1 MELDCILRN
10 TYLSTRVLYTIM
22 SFSPNFDQSTQLLV
36 LRADLFRVL
45 FCFVLSQTNQIGS
58 HMAAQILCLIQSTG
72 WSRIRQVPAQDHC
85 HAGRACWECQ
95 CSWKHFRSSSLLIV
109 RILSAR
115 EKWQGPRT
123 SICHPWKYCSFVFG
137 GLCLGHM
144 VFSMIWYM
152 VYLMILIGLTL
163 LSLKSAMWNNNP
175 LAVVFKCRSLN
186 SSVFFSCSFKMS
198 SSVSSSLMSH
208 LLPVFL
214 LLWLILSEAWST
226 GSLVWSQLTK
236 IKLIDNIILKCFLW
250 VVGKLDEQVLG
261 VEIWVVREKWL
272 RNILAR
278 TTTKEAA
285 SL

>member
-1 MELDCILRN
+1 MHRYRYQILVSVPILELSIQLVLVKYAPITRHHYYLVLGIGMGEFRNASTHTLLALLILKKSGIGASLKRLCICKHLKRLMELDCILRN
-10 TYLSTRVLYTIM
+10 TYLSTRVLCTIM

-58 HMAAQILCLIQSTG
+58 HMAAQILCLIQSTD

-85 HAGRACWECQ
+85 HAGSACWECQ

-123 SICHPWKYCSFVFG
+123 SICHPWKYCLFVFG

-163 LSLKSAMWNNNP
+163 FSLKSAMWNT
-175 LAVVFKCRSLN
+175 
-186 SSVFFSCSFKMS
+186 
-198 SSVSSSLMSH
+198 
-208 LLPVFL
+208 
-214 LLWLILSEAWST
+214 ST
-226 GSLVWSQLTK
+226 GHNVQVSFTEFFR
-236 IKLIDNIILKCFLW
+236 FLF
-250 VVGKLDEQVLG
+250 LFF
-261 VEIWVVREKWL
+261 
-272 RNILAR
+272 
-278 TTTKEAA
+278 
-285 SL
+285 